1 MFALHYT
8 SMSKMRK
15 LVTVLQGTTLPS
27 AGRVAA
33 ERPGWFIYRCKA
45 QMRLTAKRSPGQMTI
60 SVSGRL
66 SPGRAPQRG
75 ERVHRFE
82 ESTLS
87 LFPTPPLCRLRRQL
101 PPGGARPSGGP
112 PAGENLP
119 ALSIQVENDWKV
131 KQENSGEGEFLGQ
144 VLRC

>member
-75 ERVHRFE
+75 ERANRFE
-82 ESTLS
+82 ESIFS
-87 LFPTPPLCRLRRQL
+87 LCPIPPPSDAFGASSPQGEPDHPAAL
-101 PPGGARPSGGP
+101 PPGKIFLHCPSKSKMTG
-112 PAGENLP
+112 
-119 ALSIQVENDWKV
+119 K
-131 KQENSGEGEFLGQ
+131 
-144 VLRC
+144 